1 LWVKDR
7 TQNLRSYSVGRDA
20 AADIPIA
27 DTSVSRLHAVIGDL
41 GDGRLSVTDRG
52 SSNGTFVV
60 RDGVARG
67 IQSEQVSETDTVRF
81 GTVEI
86 AVADLL
92 AILHARTSPTP
103 VATPLARSVRLVRCA
118 CGAVKPAGG
127 TCPFCNS

>member
-1 LWVKDR
+1 M
-7 TQNLRSYSVGRDA
+7 RSYSVGRDA

-41 GDGRLSVTDRG
+41 GGGRLSVTDRG

-92 AILHARTSPTP
+92 AILRSKTSPTP
-103 VATPLARSVRLVRCA
+103 VATPLARSVRLVRCL

>member
-1 LWVKDR
+1 M
-7 TQNLRSYSVGRDA
+7 RSYSVGRDA

-27 DTSVSRLHAVIGDL
+27 DTSVSRLHAVIGDA
-41 GDGRLSVTDRG
+41 GGGRLSVTDRG

-60 RDGVARG
+60 RDGVARA
-67 IQSEQVSETDTVRF
+67 IQSEQINETDVVRF

-92 AILHARTSPTP
+92 AILRTKSGPAP
-103 VATPLARSVRLVRCA
+103 DSTPLARSVRLVRCG
-118 CGAVKPAGG
+118 CGAVKPSGS

>member
-1 LWVKDR
+1 
-7 TQNLRSYSVGRDA
+7 LRSYSVGRDA

-27 DTSVSRLHAVIGDL
+27 DTSVSRLHAVIGDA
-41 GDGRLSVTDRG
+41 GGGRLSITDRG

-67 IQSEQVSETDTVRF
+67 IQSEQVGEADTVRF

-92 AILHARTSPTP
+92 SILRTKAGAAP
-103 VATPLARSVRLVRCA
+103 VAAPLARSVRLVRCS
-118 CGAVKPAGG
+118 CGAVKPVGS

>member
-1 LWVKDR
+1 M
-7 TQNLRSYSVGRDA
+7 RSYSVGRDA

-41 GDGRLSVTDRG
+41 GGGRLSVTDRG

-92 AILHARTSPTP
+92 AILRTKTSPTP
-103 VATPLARSVRLVRCA
+103 VATPAATPLARSVRLVRCL
-118 CGAVKPAGG
+118 CGAVKPAGS